1 MSLNTYKPLVT
12 GHNRTDHYCQSQ
24 LKYTTKLQQNLI
36 ITKSGYLH
44 QVRSVLVYE
53 RAKSQSAPEWSRHVG
68 DGHISIALA
77 MYSTPLLQSLDGGHI
92 PARQR
97 RWRLRTKCVEV
108 SARRSRRKAGWKQS
122 LGSGSDRELAALQL
136 RPVSFFLPDWPPS
149 LRDELVVRLSAHY
162 SNWHRPL
169 IRHSQELNKTQAE
182 R

>member
-12 GHNRTDHYCQSQ
+12 GHSRTDHYCQSQ

-122 LGSGSDRELAALQL
+122 LGSGFDRELAALQL
-136 RPVSFFLPDWPPS
+136 RPVSFFCQTDRRVSGTSWWC
-149 LRDELVVRLSAHY
+149 VSA
-162 SNWHRPL
+162 L
-169 IRHSQELNKTQAE
+169 ITLIDTDRSFVIHKSWT
-182 R
+182 